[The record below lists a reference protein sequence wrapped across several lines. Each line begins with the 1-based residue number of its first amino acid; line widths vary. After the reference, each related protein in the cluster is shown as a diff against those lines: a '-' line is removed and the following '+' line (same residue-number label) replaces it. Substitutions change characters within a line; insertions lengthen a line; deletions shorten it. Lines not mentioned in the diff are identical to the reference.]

1 MRSTVANELQL
12 MAPPRGENDQPT
24 ESETSSPPSGADGF
38 QHVCNVPH
46 QLKQLRQWVTY
57 RLVFPHPFPDD
68 GHIQLL
74 PLKPK
79 KHPFDA
85 KTGAPAAELD
95 PATWSTFHEASAALK
110 AECYDGIG
118 FVFSASDPFVGID
131 LDYAY
136 DQHLAEELEPGSEPH
151 LQAVKGWAAAIV
163 RRHAPKGY
171 VEISQSKRGLHVIC
185 RGRLPGAGGKRLVFD
200 PAGEIVG
207 QIEMYD
213 RNKFFAVTGH
223 ELMGIH
229 QPRLLRGDQTAISA
243 TYQAFGFNG
252 LVPSNEAIRW

>member
-1 MRSTVANELQL
+1 M
-12 MAPPRGENDQPT
+12 
-24 ESETSSPPSGADGF
+24 ADGLPRF
-38 QHVCNVPH
+38 CTIPH
-46 QLKQLRQWVTY
+46 QLEQRRQWVVY

-95 PATWSTFHEASAALK
+95 PATWSTFDEASAALMVDG
-110 AECYDGIG
+110 YDGIG
-118 FVFSASDPFVGID
+118 FVFSEADPFVGID
-131 LDYAY
+131 LDFAL
-136 DQHLAEELEPGSEPH
+136 DPALAEEPEPGDACH
-151 LQAVKGWAAAIV
+151 LQTVKGWAANIV

-171 VEISQSKRGLHVIC
+171 VEISQSNVGLHIIC

-223 ELMGIH
+223 QLMGIP
-229 QPRLLRGDQTAISA
+229 QPRLLRGDQLTISA

-252 LVPSNEAIRW
+252 HIPGDETVRW